1 MPFVVGLRPKC
12 CVSSVALLT
21 LFVCLFSTS
30 IDRASAQ
37 ARTTTTTTVTRK
49 TPPFGTTTVTTTSFG
64 ANTGGIAANAVR
76 SAVQTA
82 LQDIRKRK
90 TADPELKRPC
100 GARAARGGEPV
111 GTVQWVRYRKCVKN
125 YWGRTRRL

>member
-1 MPFVVGLRPKC
+1 MRFVVGLRPKC

-21 LFVCLFSTS
+21 LFVGLASTLA

-37 ARTTTTTTVTRK
+37 ARTTTTTTVTRN
-49 TPPFGTTTVTTTSFG
+49 TPPFGTTTVTTTSLG

-82 LQDIRKRK
+82 LQAIGKRK
-90 TADPELKRPC
+90 TADPDFKRTC
-100 GARAARGGEPV
+100 GARAALGGEPV
-111 GTVQWVRYRKCVKN
+111 GNVQWVRYRKCIKD
-125 YWGRTRRL
+125 WRRTRRL